1 MKRFLVICLLFF
13 SINSNLLLK
22 NKNDE
27 ETFPE
32 PIHIDNEDSEE
43 INVNPP
49 YNPSNESKEP
59 QEDKDN
65 DENSNEYPEPI
76 VVDDNDSESDN
87 PIINPPFESEAEE
100 DKDDYINFTEK
111 YASITF

>member
-65 DENSNEYPEPI
+65 DENSMNI
-76 VVDDNDSESDN
+76 QNQLL
-87 PIINPPFESEAEE
+87 
-100 DKDDYINFTEK
+100 
-111 YASITF
+111 

>member
-59 QEDKDN
+59 QDKDN